1 MWNLLCSKTI
11 YIKGKKKYKRNK
23 KKVTTVATMPP
34 STVVTVQNLNK
45 IKNKNKKGASP
56 KLHCRCIAQKHCMRI
71 CAFIYKKKEH
81 KSKIERKKKY
91 ILNKPKVL

>member
-1 MWNLLCSKTI
+1 MPPGI
-11 YIKGKKKYKRNK
+11 
-23 KKVTTVATMPP
+23 VAT
-34 STVVTVQNLNK
+34 VQ
-45 IKNKNKKGASP
+45 KKEKRQSGLT
-56 KLHCRCIAQKHCMRI
+56 KWHCRCIAQKHCMRF